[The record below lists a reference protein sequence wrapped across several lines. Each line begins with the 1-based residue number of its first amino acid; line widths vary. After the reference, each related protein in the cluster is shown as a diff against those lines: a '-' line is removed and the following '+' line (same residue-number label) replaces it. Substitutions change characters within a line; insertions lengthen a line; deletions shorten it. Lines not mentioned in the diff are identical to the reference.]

1 MILNIY
7 FLNVNIMPRKKRYIN
22 NNNNNNSDEEQEEE
36 PNKEPIYF
44 KSKYKE
50 HQTLKIN
57 EATNNFLKCNI
68 ISFNSF

>member
-1 MILNIY
+1 
-7 FLNVNIMPRKKRYIN
+7 MPRKKRYII
-22 NNNNNNSDEEQEEE
+22 NNNNNSDEEQEEE
-36 PNKEPIYF
+36 PNKEQPIYF

-68 ISFNSF
+68 INFNSF

>member
-1 MILNIY
+1 
-7 FLNVNIMPRKKRYIN
+7 MPKGRKKRYIIN
-22 NNNNNNSDEEQEEE
+22 NNNLDDDEEEE

-68 ISFNSF
+68 INFNSF

>member
-1 MILNIY
+1 
-7 FLNVNIMPRKKRYIN
+7 MPRKKRYII
-22 NNNNNNSDEEQEEE
+22 NNNNSDEEQEEE

-57 EATNNFLKCNI
+57 ELTNNFLNLI
-68 ISFNSF
+68 